1 MRVSTVLALML
12 LGGCFKVTHLD
23 GCEEVSRTELTI
35 DEATPIG
42 TAAELLALVAVDGTF
57 PGTYGLDG
65 SPVDVEL
72 WLDQDAPASWVE
84 VQPTQE
90 VRRSFGVGEEG
101 LTWKP
106 TCRSRLELP
115 VVAEGRTAD
124 GAVEVFVEGVA
135 TLEHGSEAPD
145 TPAVSLLGAYD
156 DATFPGTEHDPDA
169 WDARYSFVDLEL
181 RREGLEGGSLGWG
194 GEQESGNE
202 RSTATDHTVRFGLQ
216 VPATS
221 TAEP

>member
-1 MRVSTVLALML
+1 MFRLTPFIL
-12 LGGCFKVTHLD
+12 LVGCFKVTHHD
-23 GCEEVSRTELTI
+23 GCEEVSRTELAI
-35 DEATPIG
+35 DETTPIG
-42 TAAELLALVAVDGTF
+42 TAAELLDLVAVDGTF

-84 VQPTQE
+84 VQPNHE
-90 VRRSFGVGEEG
+90 VSRSFGFGEEA

-135 TLEHGSEAPD
+135 TLNQASEIPV
-145 TPAVSLLGAYD
+145 VSLLGAYD
-156 DATFPGTEHDPDA
+156 DATFPETEHDPDA
-169 WDARYSFVDLEL
+169 WDAKYSFVDLEL
-181 RREGLEGGSLGWG
+181 GSGGLEGGSLGWG

-202 RSTATDHTVRFGLQ
+202 ATDHTVRFGPQL
-216 VPATS
+216 PATS